1 MAGGRKNLEQRRGH
15 GSTHN
20 RTQIDERMAP
30 EASEEDEYDDNDAE
44 DNAGDGALDADD
56 DNDNDEDGAVQCD
69 DDMS

>member
-1 MAGGRKNLEQRRGH
+1 
-15 GSTHN
+15 
-20 RTQIDERMAP
+20 MAP